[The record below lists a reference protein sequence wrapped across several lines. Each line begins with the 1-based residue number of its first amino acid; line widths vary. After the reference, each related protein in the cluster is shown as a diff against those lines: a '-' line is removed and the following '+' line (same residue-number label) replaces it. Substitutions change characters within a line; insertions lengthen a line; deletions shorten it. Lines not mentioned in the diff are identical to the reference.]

1 MYGSIQPMLLHF
13 TMMSFAETPRSSRQA
28 FHHLELFCGG
38 VGGWTSALQMIS
50 DSARWPVHSIGTVV
64 DFQVAKTYALNHNAA
79 VICPKDFLPDD
90 IFQLYGHN

>member
-1 MYGSIQPMLLHF
+1 MYGSIVPMLLHF
-13 TMMSFAETPRSSRQA
+13 TMMISLSGALRKPQEAVDRP
-28 FHHLELFCGG
+28 FCGG

-79 VICPKDFLPDD
+79 VICPKDFLLDD